1 MSGFTHK
8 PAIWAQPLSLLLI
21 GAGAVVVAA
30 LAYTPDHA
38 DPPPAPVPGANMAYA
53 PYVFIDDATGCH
65 YLATHNSA
73 GLAPRIA
80 ADGRTHMGCNGGT
93 P

>member
-1 MSGFTHK
+1 MNGSGYK

-21 GAGAVVVAA
+21 GAGALVVVA

-38 DPPPAPVPGANMAYA
+38 APAPAPVPGTNVAYV
-53 PYVFIDDATGCH
+53 PFLFIDQVTGCH
-65 YLATHNSA
+65 YLSTHNSA

-80 ADGRTHMGCNGGT
+80 PDGNTHMGCNGGT

>member
-1 MSGFTHK
+1 MSAFEHK

-21 GAGAVVVAA
+21 GAGALVLIA
-30 LAYTPDHA
+30 LAYTPNPA
-38 DPPPAPVPGANMAYA
+38 EPAPAPVPGASLAYV
-53 PYVFIDDATGCH
+53 PFLFIDQVTGCH
-65 YLATHNSA
+65 YLSTHNSA

-80 ADGRTHMGCNGGT
+80 SDGHTHMGCNGGT